1 MMSSFFLQ
9 KISLKHEGIAV
20 FQNFLIVPLPI
31 GWSLLNEIILVTH
44 GVLGPDSSL
53 ATISY
58 VLPGITECCGKQSEI
73 WLV

>member
-1 MMSSFFLQ
+1 M
-9 KISLKHEGIAV
+9 
-20 FQNFLIVPLPI
+20 FQIFLIVPLPI
-31 GWSLLNEIILVTH
+31 GQSLLNEIILVTH
-44 GVLGPDSSL
+44 GVFGPGSPL